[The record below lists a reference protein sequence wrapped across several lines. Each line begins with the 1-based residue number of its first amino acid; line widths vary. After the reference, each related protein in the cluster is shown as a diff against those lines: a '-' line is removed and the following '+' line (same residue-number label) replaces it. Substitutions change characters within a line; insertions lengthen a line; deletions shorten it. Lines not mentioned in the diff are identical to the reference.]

1 MEWMSPSPG
10 LTMRQEE
17 THAVWV
23 QGLKG
28 STELV
33 VDRRL
38 ALEVT
43 GALCTPAFSSNSLAQ
58 FTTYRDSA
66 GEWRWNLKAA
76 NHEAIASGEG
86 YVNKSDCQNAVD
98 LVKSSSNAPVREA

>member
-1 MEWMSPSPG
+1 MEWMSPLPRRRDAPG
-10 LTMRQEE
+10 RK

-28 STELV
+28 STYLV

-43 GALCTPAFSSNSLAQ
+43 GALCTPAFPSNSLA
-58 FTTYRDSA
+58 
-66 GEWRWNLKAA
+66 
-76 NHEAIASGEG
+76 
-86 YVNKSDCQNAVD
+86 
-98 LVKSSSNAPVREA
+98 